1 MKPASLK
8 NIALSILLAGCLVSC
23 SETNKKHESAVEPAP
38 EGLLGVVTN
47 LPEAPGY
54 KVFQNNCMSCH
65 SARYIQMQPNLSEK
79 AWLGLVTK
87 MQKSF
92 GAPIPDSSVNGI
104 VQYLVTVKGKS

>member
-1 MKPASLK
+1 MKPAHLK
-8 NIALSILLAGCLVSC
+8 NIVLSILLAGCLLSC
-23 SETNKKHESAVEPAP
+23 NETNNKNKIAIEPAP
-38 EGLLGVVTN
+38 VGLLSVVTN

-54 KVFQNNCMSCH
+54 KTFQNNCISCH

-92 GAPIPDSSVNGI
+92 GAPIPDSSVNDI
-104 VQYLVTVKGKS
+104 VKYLVTIKGKA